1 MSNKN
6 SLMAG
11 AARFAHLAG
20 FAAKPKAE
28 NDPGDPDA
36 HAEGKTDDTQAGDGD
51 GKDCPECKGTGED
64 SDGEE
69 CEACG
74 GTGEKDDGPG
84 AEDDDDDEAEMR
96 GRSDAAQARRRER
109 SRCAAIFESKDAAA
123 NPSMAAYLAFDTNMP
138 RKQALASLKA
148 SVGSG
153 QGGPRV
159 RRPERTDRSAHNPRV
174 TPSDNGSGARREAG
188 SSWNRSFAKAGMT
201 VGDKPLQRG

>member
-20 FAAKPKAE
+20 FAKPKAE
-28 NDPGDPDA
+28 NDPQNPDA
-36 HAEGKTDDTQAGDGD
+36 RAEDKPDDPKAGDGD

-64 SDGEE
+64 ADGEE

-74 GTGEKDDGPG
+74 GTGEKEDGPG

-109 SRCAAIFESKDAAA
+109 SRCAAIFESKAAA
-123 NPSMAAYLAFDTNMP
+123 ENPSLAAYLAFETNMT
-138 RKQALASLKA
+138 RKQALASLTA
-148 SVGSG
+148 NVRSG
-153 QGGPRV
+153 QGTQRG
-159 RRPERTDRSAHNPRV
+159 RRPERTDRSANNPRV
-174 TPSDNGSGARREAG
+174 TPSENGSGGRREAG
-188 SSWNRSFAKAGMT
+188 SSWGRAFARAGMT